1 MNKSYSLGTIII
13 GFFSGA
19 LGAVVVISIFFMLLL
34 PQGELGPYSF
44 INSMSRLSPQA
55 SPNGQRVAVTPQI
68 GQESS
73 VVDAVKKA
81 KPAVVSIVIS
91 KDIPIIERY
100 YDENQSDPFNQFFG
114 MPFNF
119 QMPQYRQNG
128 TQQQE
133 IGGGSGFLVSSD
145 GLIVTNKHVV
155 SDETADYTVFTND
168 GKKHTATV
176 VARDPVND
184 LAVIKIDGT
193 GYPYLQFGNS
203 DQLEAGQSVIAIG
216 NALAQFQNTVS
227 VGVISGL
234 SRSIT
239 AGDGTGSSENLENV
253 IQTDAAINPGNSG
266 GPLLS
271 LDGTVIGVNVAIVQ
285 GSQNIGFALPSSIAK
300 NVVESVK
307 KTGKIVRPY
316 LGVRYVQINADIKQ
330 KNNLTVDYGA
340 LITRGATRDELAIL
354 PGSPADKAGLVEND
368 IILEFDGT
376 KLDDTHSLS
385 TLTRQKNVGDTI
397 TLKILHQGT
406 EKTVQVKLAE
416 MPS

>member
-1 MNKSYSLGTIII
+1 MNKSYSTGTIII

-19 LGAVVVISIFFMLLL
+19 LGALVVISIFFKLLL
-34 PQGELGPYSF
+34 LQGGPGFYSYMNMMNRQFPQSQSGQRALVSPQG
-44 INSMSRLSPQA
+44 
-55 SPNGQRVAVTPQI
+55 
-68 GQESS
+68 GQEPS
-73 VVDAVKKA
+73 VIDAVKKA

-91 KDIPIIERY
+91 KDVPIIERY
-100 YDENQSDPFNQFFG
+100 YDQNLSDPFNDFFG
-114 MPFNF
+114 FNF

-128 TQQQE
+128 TQKQE

-145 GLIVTNKHVV
+145 GLVVTNKHVI
-155 SDETADYTVFTND
+155 SDESADYTVFTND
-168 GKKHTATV
+168 GKKHDATV

-184 LAVIKIDGT
+184 LAILRIGGS

-203 DQLEAGQSVIAIG
+203 DKLEAGQSVIAIG

-266 GPLLS
+266 GPLLA

-300 NVVESVK
+300 NVVESVQ

-316 LGVRYVQINADIKQ
+316 LGVRYVVINEAIKETN
-330 KNNLTVDYGA
+330 KLSVDYGA
-340 LITRGATRDELAIL
+340 LIKPGQTADELAII

-368 IILEFDGT
+368 IILEADGVKIST
-376 KLDDTHSLS
+376 DTSLS
-385 TLTRQKNVGDTI
+385 TIVRQKKVGDTI
-397 TLKILHQGT
+397 TLKILHRGE
-406 EKTVQVKLAE
+406 EKTIEVQLAE
-416 MPS
+416 MPA